1 MLVHPMVTPKHWICR
16 YPFVLLGGEWHW
28 DSQVSCSRTQRTTSL
43 TRTWTQTTQYGVA
56 HTNHEGTT
64 PHITLQ
70 CISCSNKLW
79 MKMYLLKPLWFFHL
93 VNKAQVCFCTGTSGT
108 LKLLE
113 TRSYRSDVWK
123 LRRNRMAKTQ
133 QIQIDVN
140 NRQLTHPDRLRLCRI
155 QEPNVQSFSPQLEQT
170 HTWGMPLVWHAT

>member
-1 MLVHPMVTPKHWICR
+1 MGCWFIPW
-16 YPFVLLGGEWHW
+16 LLLSIEFADTHLYW
-28 DSQVSCSRTQRTTSL
+28 DSQVSCSRTQQTTSL

-56 HTNHEGTT
+56 HTNQEGTT

-79 MKMYLLKPLWFFHL
+79 MKLYLLKPLWFFHL

-155 QEPNVQSFSPQLEQT
+155 QEPNV
-170 HTWGMPLVWHAT
+170 

>member
-1 MLVHPMVTPKHWICR
+1 MGCWFIPWLLLSIEFADTHLYSWVESGTEIAKCLAQEHNKQHPWPELEPRPYNMESHT
-16 YPFVLLGGEWHW
+16 
-28 DSQVSCSRTQRTTSL
+28 L
-43 TRTWTQTTQYGVA
+43 TMWAPR
-56 HTNHEGTT
+56 

-155 QEPNVQSFSPQLEQT
+155 QEPNV
-170 HTWGMPLVWHAT
+170 